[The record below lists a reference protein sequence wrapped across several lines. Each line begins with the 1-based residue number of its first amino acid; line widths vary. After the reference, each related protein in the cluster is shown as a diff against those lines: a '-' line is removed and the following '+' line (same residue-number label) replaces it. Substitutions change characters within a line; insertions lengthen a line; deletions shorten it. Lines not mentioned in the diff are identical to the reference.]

1 MDSFI
6 KDKDWFYFKKNLGIS
21 RNKKNMK
28 NKICSIFNL
37 AALYRQPI
45 YELMDK
51 ELKLSIL

>member
-28 NKICSIFNL
+28 NKICSVFNL
-37 AALYRQPI
+37 TALYRQPI
-45 YELMDK
+45 YKLIDK
-51 ELKLSIL
+51 RLK